1 MKVLLRWQGGAE
13 ALFGNVAERAVDLSD
28 ITSITDDCK
37 ITDGSNRTDES
48 KSSDSTAWTLRRLLA
63 WLKKDSGFLTGEED
77 LFFSGDSVKN
87 GVMVLINDTDW
98 ELLGE
103 LDYELES
110 NDSIVFISTLH
121 GG

>member
-1 MKVLLRWQGGAE
+1 MHVLLRWQGGAE
-13 ALFGNVAERAVDLSD
+13 TLFGNVSERSVDLND

-37 ITDGSNRTDES
+37 ITDGPNRTDES
-48 KSSDSTAWTLRRLLA
+48 KSSDSRAWTLRRLLA
-63 WLKKDSGFLTGEED
+63 WLKKDSGFLTGEEN

-87 GVMVLINDTDW
+87 GVMVLVNDVDW

-103 LDYELES
+103 LDYQLEPDD
-110 NDSIVFISTLH
+110 NIVFISTLH